1 MSIFRALLLTLCLCL
16 TITACSKI
24 SQSNY
29 DKIKPQM
36 TLQEVVAILGEPTE
50 SESANIAGIS
60 GTSAT
65 WKDKEAEIHIQFLN
79 NQVTVKTFNKVGKNE
94 SQ

>member
-1 MSIFRALLLTLCLCL
+1 
-16 TITACSKI
+16 
-24 SQSNY
+24 
-29 DKIKPQM
+29 M
-36 TLQEVVAILGEPTE
+36 TMQEVVSILGEPTE

-65 WKDKEAEIHIQFLN
+65 WKNQDAEIHIQFLN
-79 NQVTVKTFNKVGKNE
+79 NQVAVKTFNKPNKNE